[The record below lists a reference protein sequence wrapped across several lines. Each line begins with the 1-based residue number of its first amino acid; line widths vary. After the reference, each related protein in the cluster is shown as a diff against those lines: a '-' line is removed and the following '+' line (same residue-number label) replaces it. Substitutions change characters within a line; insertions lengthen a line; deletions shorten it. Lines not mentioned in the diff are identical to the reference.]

1 MEWDCGVCERLR
13 TCGGDV
19 SSQTAFQTYMIK
31 ALCSFRQVQNME
43 LCDTGAAQIFIR
55 SYEYDLEGGLIGY
68 VDRDYNGDPYTPV
81 GPVSL
86 SFACILGG
94 E

>member
-31 ALCSFRQVQNME
+31 ALCSYRQIVDME
-43 LCDTGAAQIFIR
+43 MCDQGAAQIFIR
-55 SYEYDLEGGLIGY
+55 SYLYDIEGNFISFT
-68 VDRDYNGDPYTPV
+68 DRDYDGNPYTPV
-81 GPVSL
+81 GPVNIW
-86 SFACILGG
+86 FACLA
-94 E
+94 